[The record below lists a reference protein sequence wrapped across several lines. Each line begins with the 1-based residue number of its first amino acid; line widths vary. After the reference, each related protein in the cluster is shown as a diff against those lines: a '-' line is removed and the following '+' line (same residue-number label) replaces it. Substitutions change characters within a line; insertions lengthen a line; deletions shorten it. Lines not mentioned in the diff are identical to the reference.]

1 METVVNGEVSP
12 AVGEHAIA
20 EGANQTLIAT
30 ADGDYQFAAWEID
43 GSNQTTTYSTWF
55 VVMDANHTAKAY
67 FDPVTSVTVT
77 ITAPANTTYPS
88 STVSVQFSASGGTID
103 VLWWNCKNGTDW
115 IYGSNQTYT
124 TPTSMTDFVNGTSY
138 TFYAWANNTLAMTG
152 ETTVM
157 FTVQIIT
164 GEGWTGTL
172 MGVTSTAI
180 SSIGGVPK
188 GSISKVGGVP

>member
-1 METVVNGEVSP
+1 
-12 AVGEHAIA
+12 
-20 EGANQTLIAT
+20 
-30 ADGDYQFAAWEID
+30 
-43 GSNQTTTYSTWF
+43 
-55 VVMDANHTAKAY
+55 
-67 FDPVTSVTVT
+67 
-77 ITAPANTTYPS
+77 
-88 STVSVQFSASGGTID
+88 
-103 VLWWNCKNGTDW
+103 
-115 IYGSNQTYT
+115 
-124 TPTSMTDFVNGTSY
+124 MTDFVNGTSY